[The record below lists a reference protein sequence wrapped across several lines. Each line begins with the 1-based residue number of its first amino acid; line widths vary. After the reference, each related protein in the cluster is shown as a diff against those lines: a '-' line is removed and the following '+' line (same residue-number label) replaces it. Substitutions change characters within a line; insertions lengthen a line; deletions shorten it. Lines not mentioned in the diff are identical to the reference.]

1 MGSIAIV
8 TDSNSGIRQHEAAQ
22 IGVSVIPMPFT
33 VGEML
38 YYEDISLSQE
48 QFYQMLRDDLP
59 VKTSQPNAGDL
70 IDAWTLLLK
79 DHDEIVYLPM
89 SSGLSGSCETATAL
103 AVDFEGKV
111 NVVNNQR
118 ISVTLKQSVTDAV
131 ALSKA
136 GYSGA
141 DIKKT
146 LESTKMDSSIYI
158 MVDTLKYLKKGG
170 RVTPAAAAIG
180 TILNIKPVLQINGD
194 KLDAFTLGRN
204 VKHAKR
210 VMIDAM
216 KRDFETR
223 FASFVKEGTMRLFIV
238 YSHERSLADDFAS
251 EVQAAFPDIAISGID
266 SLSLS
271 VACHIG
277 EGALAIA
284 SANAL
289 VS

>member
-1 MGSIAIV
+1 MGGIAIV

-33 VGEML
+33 IGEML
-38 YYEDISLSQE
+38 YYEDINLSQE

-59 VKTSQPNAGDL
+59 VQTSQPNAGDL
-70 IDAWTLLLK
+70 IDLWTRLLK
-79 DHDEIVYLPM
+79 DHDSLVYIPM
-89 SSGLSGSCETATAL
+89 SSGLSGSFQTATAL
-103 AVDFEGKV
+103 AADYEERVQVVD
-111 NVVNNQR
+111 NQR
-118 ISVTLKQSVTDAV
+118 ISVTLKQSVIDAV
-131 ALSKA
+131 ALAKA
-136 GYSGA
+136 GYSAA
-141 DIKKT
+141 DIKKN
-146 LESTKMDSSIYI
+146 LENTKKDSSIYI

-223 FASFVKEGTMRLFIV
+223 FASFVKDGTMRLFAV
-238 YSHERSLADDFAS
+238 CSHDRSLAEDFA
-251 EVQAAFPDIAISGID
+251 VDVRAAFPGVRVGID

-284 SANAL
+284 SANEL
-289 VS
+289 TM